1 MRYVYVTVALLAWA
15 ALAFVY
21 RWAEGRRVN
30 RYGMSLA
37 MGLTTALLALG
48 YALASQ
54 IDLRLAGGSQAGAGA
69 CQGAIQV
76 VLIPIFMAAVAR
88 GDLSITWTVLTLS
101 FSLAAALAM
110 GYPGEHP
117 TTMGLSGL
125 VLAGVAVAMLGLDMV
140 HRSRGPDHRR
150 PQKGWLPLVAVSFVL
165 NGLALYTYSVA
176 DGLKPDRALADDLV
190 FIVAAGLVFGM
201 GSLVMVLLRR
211 QPGGLGA
218 GLVGGVVG
226 GALIFVG
233 ALMTLQALSAGVPGH
248 IVYPATTGGSSL
260 LVVVLSVI
268 LLKERPGW
276 AGWSGILA
284 GLAALVLFALAT
296 APAS

>member
-1 MRYVYVTVALLAWA
+1 MRYVYIAVALLAWA
-15 ALAFVY
+15 ALAFTY
-21 RWAEGRRVN
+21 RWVEGRRGN
-30 RYGMSLA
+30 RYGMSLT

-48 YALASQ
+48 YAVVSR
-54 IDLRLAGGSQAGAGA
+54 IDLPLAGNQAGMGA

-110 GYPGEHP
+110 VYPGEHP
-117 TTMGLSGL
+117 TVIGLSGL
-125 VLAGVAVAMLGLDMV
+125 VLAGVAVAMLSLDMV

-150 PQKGWLPLVAVSFVL
+150 PRKGWLPLMAVSFAL
-165 NGLALYTYSVA
+165 NSLALYAYSVA
-176 DGLKPDRALADDLV
+176 DGLKPDRAMADHLA
-190 FIVAAGLVFGM
+190 FILAAGLTFGV
-201 GSLVMVLLRR
+201 GSLGMVLLRR
-211 QPGGLGA
+211 KPGGVGA
-218 GLVGGVVG
+218 GLVGGLVG
-226 GALIFVG
+226 GTLIFVG
-233 ALMTLQALSAGVPGH
+233 ALTTLLALSDNVPGH
-248 IVYPATTGGSSL
+248 IVYPASNGGSSI

-276 AGWSGILA
+276 AGWSGIVA